1 MRCALFDGHAMHVLR
16 SISSLRVLVVCVAA
30 NFTLA
35 AHAWGQGALGAGS
48 APTRD
53 TLFLAQAQS
62 MARLGSAE
70 LRAAREGVAA
80 ALGRE
85 RQAGARPDASLFY
98 GREQTSRNGSTNSQ
112 DIAALEQ
119 PLEFAGQRGARIA
132 AARYAQRAAA
142 TRLTVATS
150 ELDFAV
156 TLAYATALAA
166 ERRVAL
172 AAQAAAAF
180 TAARG
185 VSEIRLASGDVSGYA
200 ARRVRL
206 ESARYAALVAEAT
219 LTQRTAR
226 RALAALVTAT
236 AARSD
241 HAVALVTTQPLDNRW
256 LDVATSRSTG
266 LSGDS
271 LRVLALTQRSVVR
284 LADLEV
290 EVAGAEARVL
300 MKARLPVPVASAG
313 FKREAA
319 AGAAGAPS
327 AKYAG
332 FVAGLSIPLPLWDR
346 RQGALASASAEQRR
360 RVALADGVRR
370 RVAQEVDDA
379 LEALQAADEQIALLQ
394 PVLARD
400 ARPALRAAQTAY
412 GEGEISLVEWLDAVR
427 AYHETE
433 SAYTTLLAERLIRR
447 AALELAVGTTIN

>member
-1 MRCALFDGHAMHVLR
+1 MHVLR
-16 SISSLRVLVVCVAA
+16 SISSLHALVVCVTAS
-30 NFTLA
+30 FTLA
-35 AHAWGQGALGAGS
+35 ARAWGQGALGAGS
-48 APTRD
+48 APSRD
-53 TLFLAQAQS
+53 TLFLVQAQS

-85 RQAGARPDASLFY
+85 RQAGARPDPSLSY

-119 PLEFAGQRGARIA
+119 PLEIAGQRGARIA

-142 TRLTVATS
+142 TRLTVATA

-156 TLAYATALAA
+156 TRAYATALAA

-180 TAARG
+180 TAARR

-219 LTQRTAR
+219 LTQRAAR

-271 LRVLALTQRSVVR
+271 LRVLALTQRNVVR
-284 LADLEV
+284 LADL
-290 EVAGAEARVL
+290 
-300 MKARLPVPVASAG
+300 
-313 FKREAA
+313 
-319 AGAAGAPS
+319 
-327 AKYAG
+327 
-332 FVAGLSIPLPLWDR
+332 
-346 RQGALASASAEQRR
+346 
-360 RVALADGVRR
+360 
-370 RVAQEVDDA
+370 
-379 LEALQAADEQIALLQ
+379 
-394 PVLARD
+394 
-400 ARPALRAAQTAY
+400 
-412 GEGEISLVEWLDAVR
+412 
-427 AYHETE
+427 
-433 SAYTTLLAERLIRR
+433 
-447 AALELAVGTTIN
+447 